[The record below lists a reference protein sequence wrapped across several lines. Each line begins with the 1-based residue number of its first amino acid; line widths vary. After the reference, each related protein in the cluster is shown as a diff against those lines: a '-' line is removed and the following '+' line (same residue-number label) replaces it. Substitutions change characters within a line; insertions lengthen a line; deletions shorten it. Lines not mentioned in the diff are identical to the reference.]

1 MIPSSQDIPP
11 SMEISY
17 DDKISPTSQ
26 RIIKKL
32 NKGSRLFFED
42 IMVEDSY
49 NETRKLS
56 GFSIII
62 K

>member
-32 NKGSRLFFED
+32 GQGSRLLFEE
-42 IMVEDSY
+42 IIVQDSY
-49 NETRKLS
+49 NEIRRLS
-56 GFSIII
+56 GFSILI